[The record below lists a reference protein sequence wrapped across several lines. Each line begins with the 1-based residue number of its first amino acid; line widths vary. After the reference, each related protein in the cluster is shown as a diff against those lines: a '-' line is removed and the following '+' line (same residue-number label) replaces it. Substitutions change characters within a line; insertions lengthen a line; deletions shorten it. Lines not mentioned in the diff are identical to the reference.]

1 MGYRVVAQGTS
12 IWDIQ
17 RIVSNMNLTKGTK
30 IRIEMETG
38 SELIARGF
46 DAYGAELL
54 FDPFVPDGCDLVDV
68 HSDGTKG
75 VVDLEADP
83 VILDD
88 LLAFIAAHWL
98 GVLVVGVTLALVISA
113 IIISIEAPEAAAITI
128 GVVLLALGAIY
139 ILTTPGRQLPW
150 PVKNR

>member
-12 IWDIQ
+12 LWDVQ
-17 RIVSNMNLTKGTK
+17 RTVSNMNLTKGTK

-54 FDPFVPDGCDLVDV
+54 FSPFVPDGCDLVDV
-68 HSDGTKG
+68 HSEGTKG

-88 LLAFIAAHWL
+88 LLVYIAAHWL
-98 GVLVVGVTLALVISA
+98 GILILGITLAAIVSLVIVA
-113 IIISIEAPEAAAITI
+113 IEVPETFTITA
-128 GVVLLALGAIY
+128 GVVALALGALY
-139 ILTTPGRQLPW
+139 ILTTPGRSLPW
-150 PVKNR
+150 PAKNR